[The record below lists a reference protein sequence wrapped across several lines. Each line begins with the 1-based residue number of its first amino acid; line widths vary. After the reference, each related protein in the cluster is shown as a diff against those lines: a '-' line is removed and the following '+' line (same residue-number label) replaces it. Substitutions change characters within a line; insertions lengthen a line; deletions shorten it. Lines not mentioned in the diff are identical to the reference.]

1 MTIGYDPDMPP
12 AGAEP
17 QFPPLLTGVETRAG
31 VDPFE
36 KAVADAQSGRAE
48 IGHLY
53 WSPDDATL
61 RAAIV
66 FEPEVSLADAAPILF
81 AAANGLNDCIGALA
95 PPEVGLQHVWP
106 TGVKVNGALCGGWR
120 VQASSWAGDAVPDW
134 MVIGLTLA
142 VMAEAGD
149 PGQRPDVTALAE
161 EGCGHLSR
169 VRLLESWSRHTLV
182 WVNRWE
188 DDGFRPIFEAW
199 LGRADGRG
207 GEVCVETRD
216 GPVTGMFLGLDEQ
229 GGMLTKTG
237 DGSRTLPLLAAL
249 EHGREWTA

>member
-1 MTIGYDPDMPP
+1 MSIGYDPDTPP
-12 AGAEP
+12 TGAEP
-17 QFPPLLTGVETRAG
+17 QFPPLLSGVKTQAG

-36 KAVADAQSGRAE
+36 KAVADAQTGRAE

-53 WSPDDATL
+53 WSPDDDTL

-66 FEPEVSLADAAPILF
+66 FEPEIALAEAAPILF
-81 AAANGLNDCIGALA
+81 AVANGLNDCIGALA
-95 PPEVGLQHVWP
+95 PPEVGLHHVWP
-106 TGVKVNGALCGGWR
+106 GGVKVNGAFCGGLR
-120 VQASSWAGDAVPDW
+120 VQVPSWEGAEAPDW

-142 VMAEAGD
+142 IASTADD
-149 PGQRPDVTALAE
+149 PGRRPDVTALAE

-188 DDGFRPIFEAW
+188 DDGYRPIFEAW

-207 GEVCVETRD
+207 NTVTIETQE
-216 GPVTGMFLGLDEQ
+216 GPVSGTFLGLDEH
-229 GGMLTKTG
+229 GGALLKTG
-237 DGSRTLPLLAAL
+237 QDMRTIPLLTML
-249 EHGREWTA
+249 QHGQEWNG